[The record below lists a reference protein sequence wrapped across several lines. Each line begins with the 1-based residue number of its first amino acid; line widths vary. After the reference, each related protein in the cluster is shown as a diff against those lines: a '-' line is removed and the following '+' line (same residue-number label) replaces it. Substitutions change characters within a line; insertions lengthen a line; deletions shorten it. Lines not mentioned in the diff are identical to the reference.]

1 MKIIKIYFLEYVEF
15 FNYLSHII
23 INEIQFNKKEI
34 MTCCVEKGT
43 NILAGKRKF
52 PMLMRVQNSQTETQ
66 NEYLLNVFSI
76 SEN

>member
-34 MTCCVEKGT
+34 MTCCVEKGK

-66 NEYLLNVFSI
+66 N
-76 SEN
+76 